1 MSFFFQTAGN
11 DSTQLSRRQLSF
23 LALSFLFC
31 LALTFALYSSTLQV
45 GFLLDDFV
53 HLDYS
58 TNANNGD
65 FSGLVKTFSGN
76 WSGQADGLTS
86 FRPGI
91 SLSYVADHFLYRL
104 NPVGYHAT
112 NLLVF
117 ALCSFFCATLA
128 YQLLDSDSF
137 KQRAATAFAAALL
150 FLVFPLH
157 VESVSW
163 IVGRVDLFC
172 TVFYLASLSLYFRF
186 RKTGQ
191 FGYFALSLIAF
202 FLSLISKEMA
212 VTLPAVIAM
221 AEILLPD
228 SLGWCKLSIK
238 RRAAYFA
245 SYMALLA
252 GFAVLRTA
260 LLGTLVGGYGGG
272 NIRDF
277 IHNLRR
283 FLDIATLRKILFG
296 TNEEQTLSPVFAQI
310 AYASWLVVLLCAIVR
325 MFQPLKRLR
334 ILAFVAAWAVISVL
348 PTFQIWQI
356 SPNLVGSRLFFLGSA
371 GLCILLALIMVP
383 TVKQTAKSGGS
394 KLLSILQSRPMH
406 ILGCGALVSLA
417 VTWCVALHHNLYP
430 WVDAGKQMKVL
441 SSRLVELAKNDQVES
456 VVLINLPQDFQ
467 GSGMVGSEEILHRML
482 KPPVT
487 EADYSK
493 KFSKLKEPPVAEPG
507 TIDYAFLKQAYET
520 NRKAHWLFWATGEKR
535 WIDWTIPGGA
545 STFASRDFVTLK
557 KKNLVACQNIENPRY
572 DRIVWAKLKEPIN
585 PFAVAAIELKFD
597 GQINDADMSKKVQ
610 LLWRSEHQPQNNWI
624 DYCEGP
630 SRQLSEKSAA
640 ESPGNSSHSIV
651 FRPNNYRDWLLNG
664 KVVDLGFKL
673 PPGSYNIRL
682 LELKSE
688 DLGLS
693 PGR

>member
-1 MSFFFQTAGN
+1 MSFFFQTAGS

-23 LALSFLFC
+23 LAVSLLFC

-65 FSGLVKTFSGN
+65 FSGLVRTFSGN

-91 SLSYVADHFLYRL
+91 SLSYVVDHFLYRL

-137 KQRAATAFAAALL
+137 KQRAVTAFAAALL

-186 RKTGQ
+186 RKTG
-191 FGYFALSLIAF
+191 GSSYFALSLIAF

-212 VTLPAVIAM
+212 VTLPVVIAM

-238 RRAAYFA
+238 RRAVYFA

-277 IHNLRR
+277 IHSLRR
-283 FLDIATLRKILFG
+283 FLDIATLKKILFG
-296 TNEEQTLSPVFAQI
+296 TNEEQTLAPVFAQI
-310 AYASWLVVLLCAIVR
+310 AYASWLVVLLCVVVR
-325 MFQPLKRLR
+325 MFQPIKRLR
-334 ILAFVAAWAVISVL
+334 IIAFVAAWAVISVL

-371 GLCILLALIMVP
+371 GLCILLALILVP
-383 TVKQTAKSGGS
+383 AVKKLAKADGS
-394 KLLSILQSRPMH
+394 KPLSILQSRPMH

-417 VTWCVALHHNLYP
+417 ITWVAALHHNLYP

-441 SSRLVELAKNDQVES
+441 YSRLLELAKDNSVDS

-482 KPPVT
+482 RPPVT
-487 EADYSK
+487 DIDYSK
-493 KFSKLKEPPVAEPG
+493 KFSKLKEPASTEPG
-507 TIDYAFLKQAYET
+507 TIDYAFLKQAYES
-520 NRKAHWLFWATGEKR
+520 NKSAHWLFWATGEKR
-535 WIDWTIPGGA
+535 WIDWSIPNGA
-545 STFASRDFVTLK
+545 SNFSSTEFVTLK
-557 KKNLVACQNIENPRY
+557 RKKLVDCQKVENPSY
-572 DRIVWAKLKEPIN
+572 DRIVWSKLNKPIN
-585 PFAVAAIELKFD
+585 PFAIKAIELTFD
-597 GQINDADMSKKVQ
+597 GQFSDVDLGNKVQ
-610 LLWRSEHQPQNNWI
+610 LLWRSEHQPQNNWF

-630 SRQLSEKSAA
+630 PGHLAEKSAS
-640 ESPGNSSHSIV
+640 ESLVDSSHSII
-651 FRPNNYRDWLLNG
+651 FRPNNYRNWLLNG
-664 KVVDLGFKL
+664 NVVELGFKL
-673 PPGSYNIRL
+673 PPGSYSIRL
-682 LELKSE
+682 LELKSVE
-688 DLGLS
+688 A
-693 PGR
+693 P